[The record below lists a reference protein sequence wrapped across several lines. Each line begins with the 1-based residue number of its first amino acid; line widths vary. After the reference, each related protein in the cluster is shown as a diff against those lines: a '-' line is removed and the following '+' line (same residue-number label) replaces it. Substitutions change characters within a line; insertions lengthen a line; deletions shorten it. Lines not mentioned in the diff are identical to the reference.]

1 MVIKNSYYVKI
12 IIMALLYIGAGKLSF
27 LISQDNM
34 IISIVIF
41 ASEGFALAGVIIFG
55 KRLWVGIFIGQ
66 FVLAISSDLDL
77 YPSLA
82 ISAINS
88 MEAILGFILFHHF
101 KLNKSLSTLRDVLG
115 LLILIVFILQ
125 PFSAILGTL
134 VLLQTSIINL
144 DDYSLSLFS
153 WWFGNTMGQILF
165 THMSLLFYTHRKTIK
180 FIDMLF
186 VTIFFGALSYLLQVI
201 IEVDNLSLLLSS
213 TLLFIILLS
222 IYEGVFYGTYA
233 TTVITVVTIYATH
246 LGSGVLA
253 SDKTINSLIDLNFYL
268 LAHIILVLII
278 GTLFAEKEVAMKR
291 LEAMAH
297 YDFLTGLPNRN
308 SLKDK
313 VDEAIEIADSIEN
326 MSAICFIDIDG
337 FKKVN
342 DTLGHYAGDEV
353 LKSVVYRI
361 KNIIRDRDSM
371 LRLGGDE
378 FILIFSDLS
387 SKDELDRVLER
398 ISAKVKEPIIIDNQ
412 VAKVSLSIGIALYPQ
427 DTTTVSELI
436 AYADK
441 AMYEAKNR
449 GKDCFVYY
457 QFID

>member
-1 MVIKNSYYVKI
+1 
-12 IIMALLYIGAGKLSF
+12 
-27 LISQDNM
+27 
-34 IISIVIF
+34 
-41 ASEGFALAGVIIFG
+41 
-55 KRLWVGIFIGQ
+55 
-66 FVLAISSDLDL
+66 
-77 YPSLA
+77 
-82 ISAINS
+82 
-88 MEAILGFILFHHF
+88 
-101 KLNKSLSTLRDVLG
+101 
-115 LLILIVFILQ
+115 
-125 PFSAILGTL
+125 
-134 VLLQTSIINL
+134 
-144 DDYSLSLFS
+144 
-153 WWFGNTMGQILF
+153 
-165 THMSLLFYTHRKTIK
+165 
-180 FIDMLF
+180 
-186 VTIFFGALSYLLQVI
+186 
-201 IEVDNLSLLLSS
+201 
-213 TLLFIILLS
+213 
-222 IYEGVFYGTYA
+222 
-233 TTVITVVTIYATH
+233 
-246 LGSGVLA
+246 
-253 SDKTINSLIDLNFYL
+253 